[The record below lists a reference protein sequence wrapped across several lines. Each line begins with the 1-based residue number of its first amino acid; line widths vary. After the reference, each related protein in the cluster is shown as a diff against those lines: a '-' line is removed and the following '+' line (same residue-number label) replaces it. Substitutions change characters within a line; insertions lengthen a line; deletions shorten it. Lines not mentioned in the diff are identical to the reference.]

1 MNVHAP
7 PLRAD
12 APDSGADAPTRRG
25 AGALGLHLLRA
36 ASALGFLALW
46 WGLAAAASDRAL
58 PDPPAVLDALRTE
71 LAEGALIPALL
82 STLGRVAAAFALAMA
97 AGSALGYAMGRSR
110 PFDAAADVWVLLLLN
125 IPALVIILL
134 AYVWFGQNE
143 AAAIGAV
150 ALSKLPNV
158 VVVVREG
165 ARTLDPGL
173 DEVAR
178 AYRFGAGARLREIVL
193 PQMQPYLA
201 AAARS
206 GLAIVWK
213 VVLVVELLGRPSGVG
228 FELHLRFQTFDVA
241 GLLAYSLAFAAV
253 MLAVEAVLMRPAER
267 RARAWRGAAA

>member
-1 MNVHAP
+1 MERRPRRAGNAFGLAA
-7 PLRAD
+7 LR
-12 APDSGADAPTRRG
+12 S
-25 AGALGLHLLRA
+25 
-36 ASALGFLALW
+36 ASALSLLALW
-46 WGLAAAASDRAL
+46 WALAAAAADRAL
-58 PDPPAVLDALRTE
+58 PTPLEVLEALRTE
-71 LAEGALIPALL
+71 LASGALLPALL
-82 STLGRVAAAFALAMA
+82 ATLGRVAAAFALAMA

-110 PFDAAADVWVLLLLN
+110 VADAAADAWVLMLLN
-125 IPALVIILL
+125 VPALVVILL
-134 AYVWFGQNE
+134 AYVWFGQTE

-165 ARTLDPGL
+165 ARSLDPGL
-173 DEVAR
+173 DELAR
-178 AYRFGAGARLREIVL
+178 AYRFGRWARLRDVVL
-193 PQMQPYLA
+193 PQLQPYLA

-253 MLAVEAVLMRPAER
+253 MLAVEALAMRPAER
-267 RARAWRGAAA
+267 RARAWRPVAVA

>member
-1 MNVHAP
+1 MTAP
-7 PLRAD
+7 GSEGTG
-12 APDSGADAPTRRG
+12 APSGHPDGSRG
-25 AGALGLHLLRA
+25 GARGDLGLRGLRA
-36 ASALGFLALW
+36 ASAVGFVALW
-46 WGLAAAASDRAL
+46 WGLAAAADDRAL
-58 PDPPAVLDALRTE
+58 PDPPAVLAALGAE
-71 LAEGALIPALL
+71 IAEGALVPAVLA
-82 STLGRVAAAFALAMA
+82 TLGRVSAAFALAMA
-97 AGSALGYAMGRSR
+97 LGGALGYAMGRSR
-110 PFDAAADVWVLLLLN
+110 PVDAAADFWVLLLLN
-125 IPALVIILL
+125 LPALVVILL

-143 AAAIGAV
+143 AAAVGAV

-165 ARTLDPGL
+165 ARALDPGL
-173 DEVAR
+173 EEVAR
-178 AYRFGAGARLREIVL
+178 AYRFGPWARLREVVL
-193 PQMQPYLA
+193 PQMQPFLA

-253 MLAVEAVLMRPAER
+253 MLAVEAALVRPAER

>member
-1 MNVHAP
+1 VTAP
-7 PLRAD
+7 GPEATD
-12 APDSGADAPTRRG
+12 APGGFPDRPRGGA
-25 AGALGLHLLRA
+25 AGALGMQGLRV
-36 ASALGFLALW
+36 ASALAFLALW
-46 WGLAAAASDRAL
+46 WGLAAAADDRAL
-58 PDPPAVLDALRTE
+58 PDPLAVLAALHAE
-71 LAEGALIPALL
+71 LAEGALVPAVLA
-82 STLGRVAAAFALAMA
+82 TLGRVAAAFALAMA
-97 AGSALGYAMGRSR
+97 LGSALGYAMGRSR
-110 PFDAAADVWVLLLLN
+110 LVDAAADFWVLLLLN
-125 IPALVIILL
+125 LPALVLILL

-150 ALSKLPNV
+150 ALSKLPSV

-165 ARTLDPGL
+165 ARALDPGL

-178 AYRFGAGARLREIVL
+178 AYRFGPWARLREIVL
-193 PQMQPYLA
+193 PQMQPFFA

-253 MLAVEAVLMRPAER
+253 MLAVEAALMRPAER